1 VLRFLTDLQ
10 FLEVIN
16 QLLTN
21 PMTISFATCDLC
33 DAHKNETSG
42 RFRVLPPVFK
52 DFGARRVFCG
62 PVVTVK
68 CFEDN
73 SLVKA
78 AVDSAGYED
87 TPAGRIAKVLV
98 VDGAGS
104 LRRALLGGNL
114 GAAAARNGWA
124 GVVIDGC
131 VRDVAELAAQ
141 AVGIRALAS
150 MPMPTEK
157 QNQGLKDLAVQIQGV
172 WIHPG
177 DWLYADADGI
187 VVSATRLA

>member
-1 VLRFLTDLQ
+1 
-10 FLEVIN
+10 
-16 QLLTN
+16 
-21 PMTISFATCDLC
+21 MTPSFATCDLC
-33 DAHKNETSG
+33 DAHKNDAPAQ
-42 RFRVLPPVFK
+42 FRALPPVFK
-52 DFGARRVFCG
+52 DFGARRSFSG

-78 AVDSAGYED
+78 AVDSCGYDE
-87 TPAGRIAKVLV
+87 TPEGRVGKVLV

-114 GAAAARNGWA
+114 GAAAAKNGWA

-131 VRDVAELAAQ
+131 VRDLAELAVLD
-141 AVGIRALAS
+141 VGIRALAS

-157 QNQGLKDLAVQIQGV
+157 KNQGLKDLPIQIQGV
-172 WIHPG
+172 WVKPG
-177 DWLYADADGI
+177 EWLYADADGM
-187 VVSATRLA
+187 VVSATRLV